1 MYIHNLQKQNSVLQK
16 YIAEIRDVQVQKD
29 SMRFRKNMERI
40 AEILSY
46 ELSKTLHYQN
56 TEITTPLGTSNI
68 MIPEQNIVV
77 CAVLRAGLSMHNGV
91 LNRFDLAENCFIS
104 AYRKHTSATDFTIEV
119 EYVASPSLQDKV
131 LIIVDPMLAT
141 GQTFVNVLQAL
152 QPLGAPKSL
161 HLMAAIGSQ
170 PGVDLLENQLP
181 KSTHLWIAAID
192 EKLNT
197 KGYIIPGLGD
207 AGDLCYGSKMQG

>member
-1 MYIHNLQKQNSVLQK
+1 LCIFIVKTAMYIHNLQKQNSVLQK

-104 AYRKHTSATDFTIEV
+104 AYRKHTSATDVTIEV
-119 EYVASPSLQDKV
+119 EYVAAPSRQGKV
-131 LIIVDPMLAT
+131 LII
-141 GQTFVNVLQAL
+141 
-152 QPLGAPKSL
+152 
-161 HLMAAIGSQ
+161 
-170 PGVDLLENQLP
+170 
-181 KSTHLWIAAID
+181 
-192 EKLNT
+192 
-197 KGYIIPGLGD
+197 
-207 AGDLCYGSKMQG
+207 